1 MILTEI
7 QFHFVHVMMD
17 TMKMTTLFVKHV
29 DIDVLNVLPQLI
41 SVPNV
46 ME

>member
-1 MILTEI
+1 MLTEI

-17 TMKMTTLFVKHV
+17 TMKMMTLFVKNV
-29 DIDVLNVLPQLI
+29 DTDVLLVLPQLI